1 MGIRIGQELAV
12 KLQHIGDDKI
22 FWANIKTEWEDLGMG
37 HIEFDNLPP
46 KMITVNDGNA
56 CDGRPQSGGM
66 FCNMD
71 ESVIAGIVK
80 ERHGKSV
87 NLNKRECSTSEEMS
101 CCYEIAIND

>member
-1 MGIRIGQELAV
+1 MGQ
-12 KLQHIGDDKI
+12 
-22 FWANIKTEWEDLGMG
+22 
-37 HIEFDNLPP
+37 IEFDNLPP

-56 CDGRPQSGGM
+56 CDGRPQAGGM

-87 NLNKRECSTSEEMS
+87 SLNKRECSTSQEIS
-101 CCYEIAIND
+101 CCYEIGIND